1 MSRQLLSVMLVV
13 LVVSVFMIGGC
24 TQQEG
29 EPVSGTSSEVP
40 GDEPQEMIKKPNVS
54 EEEFVSELQ
63 DVKNSVDE
71 LGEVLS

>member
-1 MSRQLLSVMLVV
+1 MLVV

-29 EPVSGTSSEVP
+29 ESVSGTSSEVP
-40 GDEPQEMIKKPNVS
+40 ADEPQEIIKKPNVS
-54 EEEFVSELQ
+54 EEEFVSELEE
-63 DVKNSVDE
+63 VKNSVDE